1 MNHREVDIENVKEQ
15 LRNMKNQMKKYN
27 LHLIGIPER
36 GYSRNLSEA
45 IFEKV
50 IAENYPELKDIYIF
64 KLVHTGYLAE

>member
-1 MNHREVDIENVKEQ
+1 
-15 LRNMKNQMKKYN
+15 MKKYN

-45 IFEKV
+45 VFEKV

-64 KLVHTGYLAE
+64 RLVHTEYLAE